1 MPESSDIVTAVWN
14 RLFRQRTET
23 APVHRVPAG
32 TRVYAVGD
40 IHGQYDLLR
49 RIRRLISEDADASS
63 RGRNVAVYLGDY
75 IDRGPGSREVI
86 ETMLNEP
93 LSGFEEIFL
102 KGNHEDFLIRFVAD
116 GAMSAAWM
124 MNGGRA
130 TLVSYDV
137 SALNLYFGERGHKW
151 AQKRLARAIPQTH
164 LDFYRGLAPTHVEG
178 DYLFVHAG
186 LRPGVALDE
195 QTEGDMIWIRDAFL
209 NDQTGF
215 EKVVVHGH
223 SIQNEPDV
231 HAHRIGIDTGAYR
244 SGRLTCLVLEGL
256 TRRFLHT

>member
-1 MPESSDIVTAVWN
+1 MASTQQGGVDGRPPLSPAVPE
-14 RLFRQRTET
+14 
-23 APVHRVPAG
+23 G

-40 IHGQYDLLR
+40 IHGRADLLHQ
-49 RIRRLISEDADASS
+49 IQDLIKADAASAPEA
-63 RGRNVAVYLGDY
+63 RKLVVYLGDY
-75 IDRGPGSREVI
+75 VDRGPHSNQVVEHLIARP
-86 ETMLNEP
+86 MA
-93 LSGFEEIFL
+93 GFEAVHL